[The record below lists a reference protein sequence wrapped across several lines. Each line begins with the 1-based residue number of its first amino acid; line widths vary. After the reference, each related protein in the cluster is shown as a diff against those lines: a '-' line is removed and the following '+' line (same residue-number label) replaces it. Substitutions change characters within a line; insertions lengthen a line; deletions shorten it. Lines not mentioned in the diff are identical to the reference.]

1 MIRKQKIGFA
11 VVDMILLVLALSCV
25 LSAVFQDQLRSFFGQ
40 EKGQEVEITFLVE
53 NVTQKG
59 KNHPV
64 AGEEILL
71 TDTNMVLGTI
81 LSVTENKTLYQNTLS
96 PDDTLEIASLTCKA
110 VATLEE
116 DEAGYTL
123 SGVSIK
129 PGAYLAAHTPTASF
143 VMMITMVKP
152 NEK

>member
-1 MIRKQKIGFA
+1 MMQRKKIGFA
-11 VVDMILLVLALSCV
+11 VVDMILLVLAAACILSV
-25 LSAVFQDQLRSFFGQ
+25 VFQDQLQSFFGQ
-40 EKGQEVEITFLVE
+40 DEGYEVEITFLVE

-71 TDTNMVLGTI
+71 TEADLVLGKI
-81 LSVTENKTLYQNTLS
+81 DSVSENKALYRNTLS
-96 PDDTLEIASLTCKA
+96 PEDTLEIASLTCKA
-110 VATLEE
+110 VATLSK
-116 DEAGYTL
+116 DQAGYSL

-129 PGAYLAAHTPTASF
+129 PGAHLSAHTSTASF

-152 NEK
+152 IEK